1 MRLYC
6 NCGYGN
12 IILIQARLKWGCIVF
27 RATTKDININYLVKE
42 FLKGE
47 WKNKEQLGKLKNKSQ
62 DSLFKLYTWSIN
74 ELNTPIKRQTVKLE
88 F

>member
-6 NCGYGN
+6 NCGCGN
-12 IILIQARLKWGCIVF
+12 IILIQARLKWGCIIF

-47 WKNKEQLGKLKNKSQ
+47 
-62 DSLFKLYTWSIN
+62 
-74 ELNTPIKRQTVKLE
+74 
-88 F
+88 